1 MGYLREKYTR
11 EYFLGRDESGNR
23 LAYGVAGYEEWV
35 QGRVYAD
42 IERSLL
48 RVDWQGRNVLE
59 IGFGRA
65 ESARYIL
72 EHGAVRY
79 VGIDFSPAACELAR
93 TTLAGLCGARYELI
107 DGDALEIMR
116 ERGYEAGFDAVL
128 MLDVIEH
135 VPTTEVR
142 QLLPLIH
149 RAIKP
154 GGDFLVHTPFYA
166 LDEDLIAQ
174 GGEYRAPSVSDLI
187 PETRGMHCNKFTR
200 VRFHQELLQAGFE
213 PLSDRHF
220 RCAPL

>member
-11 EYFLGRDESGNR
+11 EYFLGRDASGNR
-23 LAYGVAGYEEWV
+23 LAYGAAGYEEWA

-48 RVDWQGRNVLE
+48 RVDWQGRHVLE

-72 EHGAVRY
+72 EHGAAGY
-79 VGIDFSPAACELAR
+79 VGIDFSSAACELAR
-93 TTLAGLCGARYELI
+93 TTLAGWSGAPYELI
-107 DGDALEIMR
+107 AGDALEILR
-116 ERGYEAGFDAVL
+116 ERGYEAAFDAAL

-135 VPTTEVR
+135 VPTAEVR
-142 QLLPLIH
+142 QLLPIIH
-149 RAIKP
+149 RALKT
-154 GGDFLVHTPFYA
+154 GSDFLVHTPFYA
-166 LDEDLIAQ
+166 MDEDLIAQ

-187 PETRGMHCNKFTR
+187 PETRGMHCNKYTR

-213 PLSDRHF
+213 ALSDRHF
-220 RCAPL
+220 RRATL